1 VVSGKNWVY
10 PTIERSAFTKLLTVY
25 SAAAAIA
32 LVGWVL
38 NVGQL
43 YWMAGA
49 LALLAQASRL
59 IASWEQRDLSFS
71 RDLPL
76 AGHQGDE
83 VTARLHARSK
93 SFLPKLHLSVRDQ
106 LPKGLSAKSAV
117 ALPLHLVPFGQ
128 DTVEYRVRL
137 GRRGWHELSAIQVV
151 GTDPLGLAHQER
163 AVTLPARILVYP
175 RVIPLPPQTLPP
187 EMGGGTAPIDSAFRQ
202 GEGTSFFG
210 IREYRP
216 GDPLRHVH
224 WRTAARLG
232 RLTVVEWEA
241 EQSRD
246 TLLAVETAAYGEQD
260 LGPGTT
266 LDLAAGLAA
275 SVASALRADDHSVAL
290 LVPGATERRGGRLRT
305 STPFPEMLE
314 TLARISATET
324 SSLSVEFRRLA
335 PELAPGLTICWI
347 TGAPGPQLVEDCR
360 FMLGSRFRPV
370 IYALID
376 TPRTSPPLSA
386 WSATLAQL
394 TAMGVPVT
402 PLYRDDGLTQQ
413 LLS

>member
-1 VVSGKNWVY
+1 MASAKNWIY
-10 PTIERSAFTKLLTVY
+10 PTVERSSFTKLLTVY
-25 SAAAAIA
+25 SAAGAIA

-59 IASWEQRDLSFS
+59 IAAWEQRDLSFS

-76 AGHQGDE
+76 AGHQGEE
-83 VTARLHARSK
+83 VTARIHARSK
-93 SFLPKLHLSVRDQ
+93 SFFPKLHLSVRDQ
-106 LPKGLSAKSAV
+106 LPKGLSAKGPF
-117 ALPLHLVPFGQ
+117 ALPLHLPPFGH
-128 DTVEYRVRL
+128 DTVEYTVRL
-137 GRRGWHELSAIQVV
+137 GRRGWHELSAIQVL
-151 GTDPLGLAHQER
+151 GTDPLGLAHQDQ
-163 AVTLPARILVYP
+163 AVTLPARVLVYP
-175 RVIPLPPQTLPP
+175 RVVPLPPQVLPP
-187 EMGGGTAPIDSAFRQ
+187 EMGGGTAPVDSAFRQ

-246 TLLAVETAAYGEQD
+246 TLLAVETAAYGEHD
-260 LGPGTT
+260 LGTGTS

-275 SVASALRADDHSVAL
+275 SLASALRAEDHSVAL

-305 STPFPEMLE
+305 STAFPEMLE
-314 TLARISATET
+314 TLARMTATDT
-324 SSLSVEFRRLA
+324 TSLSAEFRRLA

-347 TGAPGPQLVEDCR
+347 TAAPGPQLVEDCR

-370 IYALID
+370 VYALID
-376 TPRTSPPLSA
+376 TPRTSTPLSA
-386 WSATLAQL
+386 WTGTLGQLSAI
-394 TAMGVPVT
+394 GVSVT